1 MIKLMTLL
9 TECFYTSQWLDILQ
23 KYPQIIDLLKND
35 VDVNKHNSLFGFK
48 IKDWDDKAEISY
60 AIAHLGGYCGLDAE
74 SNFNLKD
81 IKFFILKDM
90 TDRDSFPITKETAK
104 KLFSIVKDYF
114 SKNLNNQDWI
124 SIEYNRGLK
133 TQGKEEADDWL
144 KRQNIIKGLK

>member
-1 MIKLMTLL
+1 
-9 TECFYTSQWLDILQ
+9 
-23 KYPQIIDLLKND
+23 
-35 VDVNKHNSLFGFK
+35 
-48 IKDWDDKAEISY
+48 
-60 AIAHLGGYCGLDAE
+60 
-74 SNFNLKD
+74 
-81 IKFFILKDM
+81 M

-144 KRQNIIKGLK
+144 KRQNVIKGLK